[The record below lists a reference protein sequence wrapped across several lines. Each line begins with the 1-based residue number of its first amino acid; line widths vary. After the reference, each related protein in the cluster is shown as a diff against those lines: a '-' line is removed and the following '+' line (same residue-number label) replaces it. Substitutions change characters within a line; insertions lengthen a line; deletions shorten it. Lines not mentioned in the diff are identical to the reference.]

1 MRLVVDNSK
10 DAAREIARIVDMRL
24 SFDALSNLTALL
36 RPQKYRHRTF
46 IQSPGETT
54 TNIAFIAKGLIRQY
68 RPSDECDIM
77 YDVCH
82 EDDILFSMESL
93 ISQTPSPLYIQTLE
107 PTILYEIDYQE
118 LKMLACKLPEINE
131 LLTRI
136 LERCIMR
143 MAARQHYLDL
153 PPMDRYLALMDA
165 DSEIIRRTPLKYVA
179 WYLRM
184 APETLSRVR
193 NKVNRSENSNS

>member
-24 SFDALSNLTALL
+24 SFDALSGLTALL
-36 RPQKYRHRTF
+36 HPQKYRHRTF
-46 IQSPGETT
+46 VQTPGETT
-54 TNIAFIAKGLIRQY
+54 TTIAFVAKGLIRQY
-68 RPSDECDIM
+68 QQTDEQDMM

-107 PTILYEIDYQE
+107 PTIIYAIDYQE
-118 LKMLACKLPEINE
+118 LKLLASRLPEINE

-153 PPMDRYLALMDA
+153 PPIERYLALMNA
-165 DSEIIRRTPLKYVA
+165 DSEIIRRTPLKYIA

-193 NKVNRSENSNS
+193 NKLNNRENQ

>member
-46 IQSPGETT
+46 IQTPGETT
-54 TNIAFIAKGLIRQY
+54 TTIAFVAKGLIRQY
-68 RPSDECDIM
+68 QQMDDCDM
-77 YDVCH
+77 VCDVCH

-118 LKMLACKLPEINE
+118 LKFLASKLPEINE
-131 LLTRI
+131 LFTRI

-153 PPMDRYLALMDA
+153 PPMERYLALMDA

-193 NKVNRSENSNS
+193 NKVNNREQ